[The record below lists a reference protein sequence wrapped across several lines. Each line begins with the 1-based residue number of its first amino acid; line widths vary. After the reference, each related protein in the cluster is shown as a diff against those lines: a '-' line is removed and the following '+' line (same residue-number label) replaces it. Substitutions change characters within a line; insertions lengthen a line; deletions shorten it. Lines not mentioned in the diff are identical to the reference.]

1 MTSIFCGI
9 FSTVITKQEAT
20 ISKLNLLTNMGSIQM
35 KKSILALA
43 VAAVAAA
50 SVAQAATVYD
60 KDGTSLAV
68 YGRVQSVLYSADT
81 GNTDTQSTYK
91 DNSIDTSA
99 RLGLDMRT
107 ELAPWVAGFAKA
119 EWEASNGDDGEG
131 PDSFN
136 GRYLWVGLDFGQFG
150 SVKFGK
156 FEDAVKYAIAPT
168 DIFEDF
174 GCVGQ
179 LGNDDRRAGQV
190 MYEWSG
196 WGVDVKVSGQ
206 TANNNQQVDGAYYTD
221 GGDENLDINAGGA
234 IALGYTSPDVL
245 FGPISVKAGYSFA
258 QFQQSDEY
266 AYGALTDE
274 GDQQGKFIYDYYNQ
288 WAASLSWGGDVGFYT
303 AVMYSNRA
311 FTLYDNLKTNSFT
324 AGKTGLDDYN
334 VQGVEFVLRYTFQN
348 GMSVFGG
355 YQWQNVDMD
364 GSGNV
369 NVDGDVVGR
378 DLDASVIN
386 LEFDYQIT
394 PNFKVWT
401 EARWDVD
408 TDEGYDTL
416 TNGVTNYEEDVYSIG
431 ARYTF

>member
-1 MTSIFCGI
+1 
-9 FSTVITKQEAT
+9 
-20 ISKLNLLTNMGSIQM
+20 M
-35 KKSILALA
+35 KKTLIALA
-43 VAAVAAA
+43 VASVAAA

-68 YGRVQSVLYSADT
+68 YGRVQSVIYSADT
-81 GNTDTQSTYK
+81 GNTGAQSDYG
-91 DNSIDTSA
+91 DNSLDTSA

-107 ELAPWVAGFAKA
+107 QLAPWVAGFAKA
-119 EWEASNGDDGEG
+119 EWEAANGDDGEG
-131 PDSFN
+131 SDDDFN
-136 GRYLWVGLDFGQFG
+136 ARYLWVGLDFGQFG

-156 FEDAVKYAIAPT
+156 FEDAIKYAIAPT

-174 GCVGQ
+174 GCVAQ

-196 WGVDVKVSGQ
+196 YGVDVKLSGQ
-206 TANNNQQVDGAYYTD
+206 TANNNQQVDGAYYTEN
-221 GGDENLDINAGGA
+221 GSENLDINAGGA

-245 FGPISVKAGYSFA
+245 FGPISVKAGFSYA
-258 QFQQSDEY
+258 QFQQADEY
-266 AYGALTDE
+266 ANGGYN
-274 GDQQGKFIYDYYNQ
+274 YDNYSQY
-288 WAASLSWGGDVGFYT
+288 AASLSWGSDVGFYT
-303 AVMYSNRA
+303 AVMYSNRD
-311 FTLYDNLKTNSFT
+311 FELY
-324 AGKTGLDDYN
+324 KTGDFYGTDAIDHIDDYA

-364 GSGNV
+364 GTGNP
-369 NVDGDVVGR
+369 DV
-378 DLDASVIN
+378 DASVVN

-408 TDEGYDTL
+408 TDEGYDSV

>member
-1 MTSIFCGI
+1 
-9 FSTVITKQEAT
+9 
-20 ISKLNLLTNMGSIQM
+20 M

-68 YGRVQSVLYSADT
+68 YGRVQSVIYNGDSSSES
-81 GNTDTQSTYK
+81 GYN
-91 DNSIDTSA
+91 DNSMDTSA

-119 EWEASNGDDGEG
+119 EWEAANGDSGEG
-131 PDSFN
+131 DNYDGDNFN

-206 TANNNQQVDGAYYTD
+206 TATSNAQVDGAYFATNR
-221 GGDENLDINAGGA
+221 EKLDINAGGA

-245 FGPISVKAGYSFA
+245 FGPISVKAAYGYA
-258 QFQQSDEY
+258 GFQQADEFAGGVSDQGYDEY
-266 AYGALTDE
+266 
-274 GDQQGKFIYDYYNQ
+274 NQ
-288 WAASLSWGGDVGFYT
+288 YAASLSWGSDVGLYT
-303 AVMYSNRA
+303 AVMYQQRD
-311 FTLYDNLKTNSFT
+311 FDLYKSF
-324 AGKTGLDDYN
+324 GLDDYS
-334 VQGVEFVLRYTFQN
+334 VQGVEYVLRYTFQN

-355 YQWQNVDMD
+355 YQWQNIDMD
-364 GSGNV
+364 GADNP
-369 NVDGDVVGR
+369 
-378 DLDASVIN
+378 DLDASVVN
-386 LEFDYQIT
+386 LEFDWQIT

-408 TDEGYDTL
+408 TDEGYDDIC
-416 TNGVTNYEEDVYSIG
+416 GTNYEEDLYSIG

>member
-1 MTSIFCGI
+1 
-9 FSTVITKQEAT
+9 
-20 ISKLNLLTNMGSIQM
+20 M

-81 GNTDTQSTYK
+81 GNTDTQGTYK

-119 EWEASNGDDGEG
+119 EWEAANGETGEDKDD
-131 PDSFN
+131 FN

-174 GCVGQ
+174 GCVAQ
-179 LGNDDRRAGQV
+179 LGNDDRRSGQA

-196 WGVDVKVSGQ
+196 WGFDVKVSGE
-206 TANNNQQVDGAYYTD
+206 TASNNVHVDGAYYA
-221 GGDENLDINAGGA
+221 DEKLDVNAGGA

-245 FGPISVKAGYSFA
+245 FGPISVKAGFGYY
-258 QFQQSDEY
+258 QFQQSDEPAYTISGNKGLYDNYTQY
-266 AYGALTDE
+266 AGS
-274 GDQQGKFIYDYYNQ
+274 I
-288 WAASLSWGGDVGFYT
+288 SWGGDLGFYT
-303 AVMYSNRA
+303 AVMYQARD
-311 FTLYDNLKTNSFT
+311 FEVYDNTHT
-324 AGKTGLDDYN
+324 AALAGAPYDDYT

-348 GMSVFGG
+348 GMAVLGG

-364 GSGNV
+364 GP
-369 NVDGDVVGR
+369 DGGDI
-378 DLDASVIN
+378 DASTVN
-386 LEFDYQIT
+386 LEFDWNIT

-408 TDEGYDTL
+408 TDEGYDAD

>member
-1 MTSIFCGI
+1 
-9 FSTVITKQEAT
+9 
-20 ISKLNLLTNMGSIQM
+20 M

-81 GNTDTQSTYK
+81 NNTSTQGTYK

-119 EWEASNGDDGEG
+119 EWEAANGETGEG
-131 PDSFN
+131 AADDFN

-179 LGNDDRRAGQV
+179 LGNDDRRSGQV

-196 WGVDVKVSGQ
+196 WGVDAKISGE
-206 TANNNQQVDGAYYTD
+206 TASNDVHVDGAYYD
-221 GGDENLDINAGGA
+221 DEALDVNAGGA

-245 FGPISVKAGYSFA
+245 FGPISVKAGFGYY
-258 QFQQSDEY
+258 QFQQSDEPAYPNNKSGLYDNYTQY
-266 AYGALTDE
+266 AGS
-274 GDQQGKFIYDYYNQ
+274 I
-288 WAASLSWGGDVGFYT
+288 SWGGDLGFYT
-303 AVMYSNRA
+303 AVMYQARD
-311 FTLYDNLKTNSFT
+311 FELYDNNV
-324 AGKTGLDDYN
+324 TGGLYDDYT

-348 GMSVFGG
+348 GMAVLGG

-364 GSGNV
+364 GTNTP
-369 NVDGDVVGR
+369 DV
-378 DLDASVIN
+378 DASAVN
-386 LEFDYQIT
+386 LEFDWNIT

-408 TDEGYDTL
+408 TDEGYDDV

>member
-1 MTSIFCGI
+1 
-9 FSTVITKQEAT
+9 
-20 ISKLNLLTNMGSIQM
+20 M
-35 KKSILALA
+35 KKTLIALA
-43 VAAVAAA
+43 VASVAAA

-68 YGRVQSVLYSADT
+68 YGRVQSVIYSADT
-81 GNTDTQSTYK
+81 GNTAAQSNYG
-91 DNSIDTSA
+91 DNSLDTSA

-107 ELAPWVAGFAKA
+107 QLAPWVAGFGKA
-119 EWEASNGDDGEG
+119 EWEAANGDNGEG
-131 PDSFN
+131 SDDDFN
-136 GRYLWVGLDFGQFG
+136 ARYLWVGFDFGQFG

-156 FEDAVKYAIAPT
+156 FEDAIKYAIAPT

-174 GCVGQ
+174 GCVAQ

-196 WGVDVKVSGQ
+196 YGVDVKVSGQ
-206 TANNNQQVDGAYYTD
+206 TANSNQQVDGAYYE
-221 GGDENLDINAGGA
+221 DEKLDINAGGA

-245 FGPISVKAGYSFA
+245 FGPISVKAGYSYA
-258 QFQQSDEY
+258 QFQQDDDE
-266 AYGALTDE
+266 AFDGTTKV
-274 GDQQGKFIYDYYNQ
+274 GTWGTYDDYNQ

-303 AVMYSNRA
+303 AVMYSNRD
-311 FTLYDNLKTNSFT
+311 FSLYQDWATTSK
-324 AGKTGLDDYN
+324 LDDYA

-348 GMSVFGG
+348 GMSIFGG
-355 YQWQNVDMD
+355 YEWQNVDMD

-369 NVDGDVVGR
+369 TVDGYTVGR
-378 DLDASVIN
+378 DLDASTIN

-408 TDEGYDTL
+408 TDEGYDSL
-416 TNGVTNYEEDVYSIG
+416 TNHVTNYEEDVYSIG

>member
-1 MTSIFCGI
+1 
-9 FSTVITKQEAT
+9 
-20 ISKLNLLTNMGSIQM
+20 M
-35 KKSILALA
+35 KKTLIALA
-43 VAAVAAA
+43 VASVAAA

-68 YGRVQSVLYSADT
+68 YGRVQSVIYSADT
-81 GNTDTQSTYK
+81 ANTAAQDKYG
-91 DNSIDTSA
+91 DNSLDTSA

-136 GRYLWVGLDFGQFG
+136 ARYLWVGLDFGQFG

-156 FEDAVKYAIAPT
+156 FEDAIKYAISPT
-168 DIFEDF
+168 DIYEDF
-174 GCVGQ
+174 GCVAQ

-206 TANNNQQVDGAYYTD
+206 TANNNQQVDGAYYTTE
-221 GGDENLDINAGGA
+221 GNENLDINAGGA

-245 FGPISVKAGYSFA
+245 FGPIAVRAGYSYA
-258 QFQQSDEY
+258 QFQQSDEFN
-266 AYGALTDE
+266 YGKDGANPLYDE
-274 GDQQGKFIYDYYNQ
+274 YNQ
-288 WAASLSWGGDVGFYT
+288 WAASLSWGSDVGFYT
-303 AVMYSNRA
+303 AVMYSNRD
-311 FTLYDNLKTNSFT
+311 FTLYDNKATVSYT
-324 AGKTGLDDYN
+324 GKGGLDDYA

-364 GSGNV
+364 GSGNLS
-369 NVDGDVVGR
+369 VDGDVVGR

>member
-1 MTSIFCGI
+1 
-9 FSTVITKQEAT
+9 
-20 ISKLNLLTNMGSIQM
+20 M
-35 KKSILALA
+35 KKTFLALA

-68 YGRVQSVLYSADT
+68 YGRVQSVIYNGDT
-81 GNTDTQSTYK
+81 SSSSDYN
-91 DNSIDTSA
+91 DNSMDTSA

-107 ELAPWVAGFAKA
+107 QLAPWVAGFGKV
-119 EWEASNGDDGEG
+119 EWEAANGDTGEG
-131 PDSFN
+131 NNYDGDNFN
-136 GRYLWVGLDFGQFG
+136 GRYLWVGFDFGQFG

-156 FEDAVKYAIAPT
+156 FEDAIKYAIAPT

-174 GCVGQ
+174 GCVAQ
-179 LGNDDRRAGQV
+179 LGNDDRRSGQM

-196 WGVDVKVSGQ
+196 YGVDVKLSAS
-206 TANNNQQVDGAYYTD
+206 TASENQQVDGAYYSDAD
-221 GGDENLDINAGGA
+221 GSEDLDINTGFAA
-234 IALGYTSPDVL
+234 SIGYTSPDVL
-245 FGPISVKAGYSFA
+245 FGPIGVRVGYSYA
-258 QFQQSDEY
+258 QFQQDDEDI
-266 AYGALTDE
+266 YGDDGQTPV
-274 GDQQGKFIYDYYNQ
+274 GTWGTYDDYNQ
-288 WAASLSWGGDVGFYT
+288 YAASLSWGSDVGFYT
-303 AVMYSNRA
+303 AVMYSNRS
-311 FTLYDNLKTNSFT
+311 FDLYDTWGYVENNEL
-324 AGKTGLDDYN
+324 GDYT
-334 VQGVEFVLRYTFQN
+334 VQGVEFVLRYTFTN

-364 GSGNV
+364 NV
-369 NVDGDVVGR
+369 AEFDGVGT
-378 DLDASVIN
+378 DLDASTVN

-416 TNGVTNYEEDVYSIG
+416 TNGVTNYEEDCYSIG

>member
-1 MTSIFCGI
+1 
-9 FSTVITKQEAT
+9 
-20 ISKLNLLTNMGSIQM
+20 M
-35 KKSILALA
+35 KKTLIALA
-43 VAAVAAA
+43 VASVAVA

-68 YGRVQSVLYSADT
+68 YGRIQSVIYNGDT
-81 GNTDTQSTYK
+81 SSSSDYN
-91 DNSIDTSA
+91 DNSMDTSA

-107 ELAPWVAGFAKA
+107 QLAPWVAGFGKA
-119 EWEASNGDDGEG
+119 EWEAANGDSGEGTDGE
-131 PDSFN
+131 DFN
-136 GRYLWVGLDFGQFG
+136 ARYLWVGFDFGQFG

-156 FEDAVKYAIAPT
+156 FEDAIKYAIAPT

-174 GCVGQ
+174 GCVAQ
-179 LGNDDRRAGQV
+179 LGNDDRRSGQA

-196 WGVDVKVSGQ
+196 YGVDVKLSAS
-206 TANNNQQVDGAYYTD
+206 TASDNQQVDGAYYAD
-221 GGDENLDINAGGA
+221 GENLDINAGGA

-245 FGPISVKAGYSFA
+245 FGPISVKAGYSYA
-258 QFQQSDEY
+258 QFQQDSENPDNGPRIGT
-266 AYGALTDE
+266 AGT
-274 GDQQGKFIYDYYNQ
+274 YDDYNQ

-303 AVMYSNRA
+303 AVMYSNRD
-311 FTLYDNLKTNSFT
+311 FTMYKDAVPY
-324 AGKTGLDDYN
+324 AGRTVDDYA

-364 GSGNV
+364 GAGNP
-369 NVDGDVVGR
+369 DV
-378 DLDASVIN
+378 DASTVN

-408 TDEGYDTL
+408 TDEGYDDV
-416 TNGVTNYEEDVYSIG
+416 TNSVTNYEEDCYSIG

>member
-1 MTSIFCGI
+1 
-9 FSTVITKQEAT
+9 
-20 ISKLNLLTNMGSIQM
+20 M
-35 KKSILALA
+35 KKTFLALA

-68 YGRVQSVLYSADT
+68 YGRVQSVIYNGDT
-81 GNTDTQSTYK
+81 SSSSDYN
-91 DNSIDTSA
+91 DNSMDTSA

-107 ELAPWVAGFAKA
+107 QLAPWVAGFGKV
-119 EWEASNGDDGEG
+119 EWEAANGDKGENN
-131 PDSFN
+131 DDFN
-136 GRYLWVGLDFGQFG
+136 GRYLWVGFDFGQFG

-156 FEDAVKYAIAPT
+156 FEDAIKYAISPT

-174 GCVGQ
+174 GCVAQ
-179 LGNDDRRAGQV
+179 LGNDDRRSGQM

-196 WGVDVKVSGQ
+196 YGVDVKLSAS
-206 TANNNQQVDGAYYTD
+206 TAADNQQVDGAYYTNW
-221 GGDENLDINAGGA
+221 GRTGKNGYAEEKLDINTGFAA
-234 IALGYTSPDVL
+234 SVGYTSPDVL
-245 FGPISVKAGYSFA
+245 FGPIGVRVGYSYV
-258 QFQQSDEY
+258 QFQQDSEEY
-266 AYGALTDE
+266 RGGTAAT
-274 GDQQGKFIYDYYNQ
+274 YDDYNQ
-288 WAASLSWGGDVGFYT
+288 YAASLSWGSDVGFYT
-303 AVMYSNRA
+303 AVMYSNRS
-311 FTLYDNLKTNSFT
+311 FDLYDSWGQVKQE
-324 AGKTGLDDYN
+324 KLDDYT

-364 GSGNV
+364 NLTTV
-369 NVDGDVVGR
+369 NGVKS
-378 DLDASVIN
+378 DLDASTIN

-416 TNGVTNYEEDVYSIG
+416 TNGVTNYEEDCYSIG

>member
-1 MTSIFCGI
+1 
-9 FSTVITKQEAT
+9 
-20 ISKLNLLTNMGSIQM
+20 M
-35 KKSILALA
+35 KKTFLALA

-68 YGRVQSVLYSADT
+68 YGRVQSVIYN
-81 GNTDTQSTYK
+81 G
-91 DNSIDTSA
+91 DNSSSSDYNDNSMDTSA

-107 ELAPWVAGFAKA
+107 QLAPWVAGFGKV
-119 EWEASNGDDGEG
+119 EWEAANGDSGEG
-131 PDSFN
+131 NDFGGDNFN
-136 GRYLWVGLDFGQFG
+136 GRYLWVGFDFGQFG

-156 FEDAVKYAIAPT
+156 FEDAIKYAISPT

-174 GCVGQ
+174 GCVAQ
-179 LGNDDRRAGQV
+179 LGNDDRRSGQM

-196 WGVDVKVSGQ
+196 YGVDVKLSAS
-206 TANNNQQVDGAYYTD
+206 TASDNQQVDGAYYTD
-221 GGDENLDINAGGA
+221 QAAGDQANEKLDINTGFAA
-234 IALGYTSPDVL
+234 SVGYTSPDVL
-245 FGPISVKAGYSFA
+245 FGPIGIRVGYSYV
-258 QFQQSDEY
+258 QFQQDSETN
-266 AYGALTDE
+266 GTIRINTS
-274 GDQQGKFIYDYYNQ
+274 GSYDDYNQ
-288 WAASLSWGGDVGFYT
+288 YAASLSWGSDVGFYT
-303 AVMYSNRA
+303 AVMYSNRSFDIYENWGSKA
-311 FTLYDNLKTNSFT
+311 TLPI
-324 AGKTGLDDYN
+324 DDYT
-334 VQGVEFVLRYTFQN
+334 VQGVEFVLRYTFTN

-364 GSGNV
+364 TYSQYNG
-369 NVDGDVVGR
+369 VGT
-378 DLDASVIN
+378 DLDASTIN

-416 TNGVTNYEEDVYSIG
+416 TNGVTNYEEDCYSIG

>member
-1 MTSIFCGI
+1 
-9 FSTVITKQEAT
+9 
-20 ISKLNLLTNMGSIQM
+20 M

-68 YGRVQSVLYSADT
+68 YGRVQSVIYNGDSSSES
-81 GNTDTQSTYK
+81 GYN
-91 DNSIDTSA
+91 DNSMDTSA

-119 EWEASNGDDGEG
+119 EWEAANGDSGEG
-131 PDSFN
+131 DDYAGDNFN

-206 TANNNQQVDGAYYTD
+206 TATSNAQVDGAYFATNR
-221 GGDENLDINAGGA
+221 EKLDINAGGA

-245 FGPISVKAGYSFA
+245 FGPISVKAAYGYA
-258 QFQQSDEY
+258 GFQQADEFAGGVSTQGYDEY
-266 AYGALTDE
+266 
-274 GDQQGKFIYDYYNQ
+274 NQ
-288 WAASLSWGGDVGFYT
+288 YAASLSWGSDVGLYT
-303 AVMYSNRA
+303 AVMYQQRD
-311 FTLYDNLKTNSFT
+311 FDLYKSF
-324 AGKTGLDDYN
+324 GLDDYS
-334 VQGVEFVLRYTFQN
+334 VQGVEYVLRYTFQN

-355 YQWQNVDMD
+355 YQWQNIDMD
-364 GSGNV
+364 GKN
-369 NVDGDVVGR
+369 NP
-378 DLDASVIN
+378 DLDASVVN
-386 LEFDYQIT
+386 LEFDWQIT

-408 TDEGYDTL
+408 TDEGYDAWCE
-416 TNGVTNYEEDVYSIG
+416 TNYEEDLYSIG